1 MAHEAGPEVLR
12 LDLPQLLDADAV
24 FLVVAAL
31 VQAETLDHLLGERAA
46 RSFAEDRVLG
56 AQLHAAGEVG
66 VGLAV
71 AADAHVAGGDADHL
85 AVLDQH
91 LGRREAG
98 IDLDAELFRLAAE
111 IAGDVAE
118 RADEIAVV
126 VHELGH
132 EQVGHLHA
140 AGVSQI
146 HELVGGDFR
155 LERPVGIGAPFRQQ
169 AVEADGV
176 DHRAGED
183 VGADLRAFLDHD
195 HGDLRSRLGRLLLEA
210 DGGGQAC
217 GTRAHDDDV
226 ELHRFT
232 GGQIGHLN
240 LQKLKDFK

>member
-1 MAHEAGPEVLR
+1 M
-12 LDLPQLLDADAV
+12 
-24 FLVVAAL
+24 
-31 VQAETLDHLLGERAA
+31 
-46 RSFAEDRVLG
+46 
-56 AQLHAAGEVG
+56 
-66 VGLAV
+66 
-71 AADAHVAGGDADHL
+71 
-85 AVLDQH
+85 
-91 LGRREAG
+91 
-98 IDLDAELFRLAAE
+98 
-111 IAGDVAE
+111 
-118 RADEIAVV
+118 V

-183 VGADLRAFLDHD
+183 VGADLGAFLDHD

-232 GGQIGHLN
+232 GGQIGHVGF
-240 LQKLKDFK
+240 QVTSRLKQMSCGSLRDVRIAQSEVCSGKIGNIARVL